1 MFLFV
6 GSLGLRWYSV
16 ATSIFQ
22 VTLAAEKF
30 ENERVNR
37 PRNQLTEQ
45 IAKLVEKQKA
55 MMAKGHHP
63 SGRSAVKSLPM
74 TSKAPEPKPPQP
86 KQMTVEQMTAV
97 GEGLKKIAER
107 LTVMT
112 NIQQQ
117 MNPDPLPPPQLKP
130 TPPQHPPPDKFA
142 AMRNLQKQMKS
153 EPAASSAAAAPAAAA
168 AAPGIKKTTGGKA
181 ALIGV
186 GTKKASSSVN
196 IKKRYAD
203 PARPLP
209 PRKLAQMRGSVAS
222 G

>member
-45 IAKLVEKQKA
+45 IARLVEKQKA

-107 LTVMT
+107 LAVMI
-112 NIQQQ
+112 NIQKQ
-117 MNPDPLPPPQLKP
+117 MNPDPA
-130 TPPQHPPPDKFA
+130 PPPDRFA

-186 GTKKASSSVN
+186 GGAKASCPVN
-196 IKKRYAD
+196 LKKRYAD
-203 PARPLP
+203 PAQPLP
-209 PRKLAQMRGSVAS
+209 PGAQRKKLAQMRGSVAS

>member
-30 ENERVNR
+30 ENQRVNR

-112 NIQQQ
+112 NIQKQ
-117 MNPDPLPPPQLKP
+117 MNPDPAPPPMRSS
-130 TPPQHPPPDKFA
+130 DADRFA
-142 AMRNLQKQMKS
+142 AMRNLQQQMKS

-186 GTKKASSSVN
+186 GAKKASSPVN
-196 IKKRYAD
+196 LKKRYAA
-203 PARPLP
+203 PAQPLP
-209 PRKLAQMRGSVAS
+209 PKKKLAQMRGSVAA